1 MGSQEIALRLR
12 EFWKGEGCPIIPPYG
27 AIAAGGLTPDLFF
40 GALGPEPWRSCQEVT
55 TLDSSAVRYNGD
67 PLRPIL
73 DHHLQVA
80 LQEQSGELREV
91 FTESLRMLG
100 IQARDRDVRFVA
112 CSGEDAGIAVRAPCW
127 HVTVD
132 GIEVGSVFHLQR
144 VGGVDVD
151 RVPVIADYSLGR
163 LAIVGAAYAGKETP
177 TERDRQTST
186 YVLAQANPERTRL
199 LFSLHADEC
208 EGALATGLFF
218 PAYDHVL
225 ACLSLLE
232 MFDACSDLSA
242 RERAVRTSRIS
253 DLANRCA
260 KAYLE
265 GANA

>member
-67 PLRPIL
+67 PLRPIV

-112 CSGEDAGIAVRAPCW
+112 CSGEDACIAVRAPCW

-132 GIEVGSVFHLQR
+132 GIEVGSVSHLQR

-151 RVPVIADYSLGR
+151 RVPVIADYSLGAWR
-163 LAIVGAAYAGKETP
+163 LSGLLMRGKRLRQSGTGRHRPTFLRRPIQNGLVYSSLCTP
-177 TERDRQTST
+177 
-186 YVLAQANPERTRL
+186 
-199 LFSLHADEC
+199 
-208 EGALATGLFF
+208 
-218 PAYDHVL
+218 
-225 ACLSLLE
+225 
-232 MFDACSDLSA
+232 MSA
-242 RERAVRTSRIS
+242 RVRSRLGFSFLHTIMFLRVCPCWRCSMRAVI
-253 DLANRCA
+253 
-260 KAYLE
+260 
-265 GANA
+265 